1 MVCGCGTEEEYDEK
15 DGVKVALKQYEDRRT
30 TDVLFLIGIIVM
42 WVVMTIVGAISFAEG
57 NPNRL
62 IGPISSEG
70 LICGLD
76 PAVVNQE
83 NLYYV
88 TRYGMGQCVDDC
100 PTVDENTASVLYDD
114 YICLPWV
121 DTFYASSLSPAAD
134 FSNYVTSSCMTN
146 SVYDATLGCSCNI
159 KRASKPVFDRCVYTT
174 PGTSTPNENPTSSD
188 YLKMFAADIIT
199 ARNVVF
205 GFGFCIALVS
215 SFLFSYLMSINW
227 IAWAMTWSCIL
238 SVLICGI
245 AVVSYG
251 RSLQVSWEEE
261 DPQEHTE
268 SQINLLIT
276 FNYFM
281 MALALAYF
289 VVMVFFRNAIN
300 MAIKCVS
307 MASKAVDEM
316 PLMVFMPILQIAGL
330 LLFMVPFVYY
340 ALYIASDGY
349 YTFTTQSVSFGGTST
364 DVVIGR
370 EWHADH
376 DDHVGMKLW
385 YLFFCLLWTM
395 NFISN
400 FGSLVIS
407 HAVATWYFTKP
418 EDRVEAISSYTV
430 LTSYKL
436 VSRFH
441 LGTVAFGSLCIALIQ
456 FARAIAMYL
465 ERNLSEEFRSQTW
478 VKIVFCCINC
488 CLCCLECIMKFISKN
503 AYIQTAIRGTP
514 FCESAGASFRLIA
527 NNMMRIGAILVTSD
541 LALFVGKVFV
551 TVLASSLSYIYI
563 SDYFTKDLY
572 DPVGPTVMVAIL
584 SWMTATMFME
594 VLHMSI
600 DTIFHC
606 FIADETSNG
615 GVPAFA
621 GDDVKAF
628 VDTHGKMEEKVTLNP
643 AAE

>member
-1 MVCGCGTEEEYDEK
+1 MVCGCGDEQDFDEK
-15 DGVKVALKQYEDRRT
+15 DGVKVALKSYEDRRT
-30 TDVLFLIGIIVM
+30 TDILFLLAIIAM
-42 WVVMTIVGAISFAEG
+42 WVIMTIVGALSFADG

-62 IGPISSEG
+62 IGPVSSEG

-76 PAVVNQE
+76 PSVSSQK

-88 TRYGMGQCVDDC
+88 TRYGMGQCVADC
-100 PTVDENTASVLYDD
+100 PTVDEAVTSTTQAD

-121 DTFYASSLSPAAD
+121 DQFVA
-134 FSNYVTSSCMTN
+134 TSSQGATDFASYITNNCMVAG
-146 SVYDATLGCSCNI
+146 SYDATLGCSCNI
-159 KRASKPVFDRCVYTT
+159 KRASKAVFSRCVYTT
-174 PGTSTPNENPTSSD
+174 AGTTTPNENPTSSD
-188 YLKMFAADIIT
+188 YLKMWAADIIT

-205 GFGFCIALVS
+205 GFGFCIALLS
-215 SFLFSYLMSINW
+215 SFLFTYLMSITW
-227 IAWAMTWSCIL
+227 IAWGLTWACVL
-238 SVLICGI
+238 SVLVCGI
-245 AVVSYG
+245 AIVSYG
-251 RSLQVSWEEE
+251 RTVQQTWMDE
-261 DPQEHTE
+261 DPREHTDT
-268 SQINLLIT
+268 QITLLVT

-281 MALALAYF
+281 MVLAVVYF
-289 VVMVFFRNAIN
+289 FLMVFFRNAIN

-330 LLFMVPFVYY
+330 ILFMIPFVYY

-349 YTFTTQSVSFGGTST
+349 YTFVTSSVTFGATTT

-370 EWHADH
+370 TWNADH
-376 DDHVGMKLW
+376 NDRVGLKLW

-407 HAVATWYFTKP
+407 HSVATWYFTKP
-418 EDRVEAISSYTV
+418 EDRVEAISSWTV
-430 LTSYKL
+430 WSSYKL

-441 LGTVAFGSLCIALIQ
+441 LGTLAFGSLTIALIQ
-456 FARAIAMYL
+456 LARAIAMYL
-465 ERNLSEEFRSQTW
+465 ERNLSEEFRGQTW
-478 VKIVFCCINC
+478 VKIIFCCINC

-514 FCESAGASFRLIA
+514 FCLSAGNSFRLIA
-527 NNMMRIGAILVTSD
+527 NNIMRIGAILMTSE
-541 LALFVGKVFV
+541 LALFVGKIFV
-551 TVLASSLSYIYI
+551 TVLASTLSYIYI

-572 DPVGPTVMVAIL
+572 DPVGPTVMVMIL
-584 SWMTATMFME
+584 SWMTATMFMD

-606 FIADETSNG
+606 FIADESSNG
-615 GVPAFA
+615 GVAVFA
-621 GDDVKAF
+621 GDDVKGF
-628 VDTHGKMEEKVTLNP
+628 VDTHGKMEENTANP
-643 AAE
+643 AAK